1 MKPVLLALAGLLL
14 TLALPDAGGAASP
27 RDKDRPIELATNAMF
42 GEWREIWDPGQPTDV
57 TVHDQYRIRA
67 GVEPGSVEVV
77 IQNRNQLI
85 EQVRLEDGELTFSQ
99 HTDNF
104 VVRYAL
110 KLGDNANVLT
120 GTATT
125 PARPY
130 PVRWERTGMAPV
142 EPGPGFVGT
151 AASRRPFYGTWHS
164 EQTTARYRITSN
176 EGRLVIEA
184 WDQRDNEK
192 FEVTEVRMEDD
203 ALCATF
209 RMPSTKHTTHVRI
222 KPQGPDTLI
231 EECTGDW
238 TGTITWKRW

>member
-1 MKPVLLALAGLLL
+1 MKPALLALSGILLS
-14 TLALPDAGGAASP
+14 LALCDDGRAASSP
-27 RDKDRPIELATNAMF
+27 DKNRPAEMATNTIF
-42 GEWREIWDPGQPTDV
+42 GEWQETWDPGQPTDV
-57 TVHDQYRIRA
+57 TIHDQYRIRA
-67 GVEPGSVEVV
+67 GIEPGSVEVV

-85 EQVRLEDGELTFSQ
+85 EQVRLTDGELTFSQ

-110 KLGDNANVLT
+110 RLGDNENVLN

-125 PARPY
+125 PARAY
-130 PVRWERTGMAPV
+130 PVRWDRRGTAPV
-142 EPGPGFVGT
+142 DPGPGFVGT
-151 AASRRPFYGTWHS
+151 SATRRPFYGTWHS
-164 EQTTARYRITSN
+164 DQTTARYRITSS

-184 WDQRDNEK
+184 WDSRDNEK

-209 RMPSTKHTTHVRI
+209 RMPSTKHTTRVRI
-222 KPQGPDTLI
+222 KPQGTDTLI